1 MTSWPDAPRRTG
13 LPLRARLLVMWALSA
28 ALVVGGAT
36 YVQRRIIVAAVEDEA
51 VEAAGATALGV
62 AAELTEREGLPSAAE
77 LDDLL
82 ADFQRMVP
90 AVRGLTLTRI
100 EPGGAVVVATTTER
114 QAPAGVSALS
124 RQAIQSRD
132 RAVSDLVE
140 GPARLVAVP
149 LERDHRPYG
158 AVVVSVSMEAV
169 QRVRDQVR
177 TAALLFTPL
186 AILVLVAMLH
196 ALARPLVLSPI
207 EDLLG
212 TMRRA
217 SAGDLTARTPIRRRD
232 EMGAV
237 AEGLNSM
244 LERVDDFN
252 AALQREVQRATEE
265 LRETNRQ
272 LAESAQR
279 LFAARRE
286 LARSEQLAVAGQ
298 MAASVA
304 HQIGTPLNLI
314 SGYVQMIQTDVPPAS
329 ASAVRLR
336 TVQEQIGKVT
346 TIVQGLLDQARRP
359 LLNRT
364 EVAAGELVEGV
375 CELARPSLA
384 AAGIALRTVVGPG
397 LLLDVDAGQLE
408 QVLLNLITNSIDAM
422 PEGGELLVTAGASG
436 GYVEITVADS
446 GTGIDPLHV
455 GRVFDPLFT
464 TKERGKG
471 TGLGLTIARDV
482 VAAHGGTIA
491 VASRHDEGTEVK
503 VRLPQVR
510 PAEQQPL
517 TDDGGRRQPTTH
529 DGGRRQRA

>member
-1 MTSWPDAPRRTG
+1 
-13 LPLRARLLVMWALSA
+13 
-28 ALVVGGAT
+28 
-36 YVQRRIIVAAVEDEA
+36 
-51 VEAAGATALGV
+51 
-62 AAELTEREGLPSAAE
+62 
-77 LDDLL
+77 
-82 ADFQRMVP
+82 
-90 AVRGLTLTRI
+90 
-100 EPGGAVVVATTTER
+100 
-114 QAPAGVSALS
+114 
-124 RQAIQSRD
+124 
-132 RAVSDLVE
+132 
-140 GPARLVAVP
+140 
-149 LERDHRPYG
+149 
-158 AVVVSVSMEAV
+158 
-169 QRVRDQVR
+169 
-177 TAALLFTPL
+177 
-186 AILVLVAMLH
+186 
-196 ALARPLVLSPI
+196 
-207 EDLLG
+207 
-212 TMRRA
+212 MRRA

-244 LERVDDFN
+244 LERVGDFN
-252 AALQREVQRATEE
+252 EALQREVRRATEE

-314 SGYVQMIQTDVPPAS
+314 SGYVQMIQADAPPAS
-329 ASAVRLR
+329 ASAIRLR

-359 LLNRT
+359 LLNKS
-364 EVAAGELVEGV
+364 EVAAGELVHGV

-384 AAGIALRTVVGPG
+384 AAGIGLRTVVGPG

-491 VASRHDEGTEVK
+491 VASRRDEGTEVK

-510 PAEQQPL
+510 PAEEQPPSH
-517 TDDGGRRQPTTH
+517 DGGRRQPPND
-529 DGGRRQRA
+529 DGGRKQHA

>member
-1 MTSWPDAPRRTG
+1 MTSFPDAPRHAG
-13 LPLRARLLVMWALSA
+13 LSLRARLLVMWALSA
-28 ALVVGGAT
+28 ALVVGGTT
-36 YVQRRIIVAAVEDEA
+36 YVQRRIIVTAVEDEA

-90 AVRGLTLTRI
+90 SVRGLTLTRL
-100 EPGGAVVVATTTER
+100 EPGGGVTVATTTEG
-114 QAPAGVSALS
+114 QAPDGVAELS
-124 RQAIQSRD
+124 RRAIASRD
-132 RAVSDLVE
+132 RAVSDLVT
-140 GPARLVAVP
+140 GTARLVAVP

-158 AVVVSVSMEAV
+158 AVVVSISMEAV

-177 TAALLFTPL
+177 TAALLFTPV

-196 ALARPLVLSPI
+196 ALARSLVLSPI
-207 EDLLG
+207 ADLLG
-212 TMRRA
+212 TMGRA
-217 SAGDLTARTPIRRRD
+217 SAGDLAARAPVRRRD

-244 LERVDDFN
+244 LEHVADFN

-298 MAASVA
+298 MAATVA

-314 SGYVQMIQTDVPPAS
+314 SGYVQMIQTDVPPESPS
-329 ASAVRLR
+329 APRLR
-336 TVQEQIGKVT
+336 TVQEQIRKVT

-384 AAGIALRTVVGPG
+384 AAGIALQTVVGPG
-397 LLLDVDAGQLE
+397 LPVLDVDAGQLE

-422 PEGGELLVTAGASG
+422 PEGGELRVTAGASG
-436 GYVEITVADS
+436 AWLEITVADS
-446 GTGIDPLHV
+446 GSGIEPAHV

-491 VASRHDEGTEVK
+491 VSSRRDEGTEVK
-503 VRLPQVR
+503 VRLPVAR
-510 PAEQQPL
+510 PAAEPS
-517 TDDGGRRQPTTH
+517 THEGGRGLH
-529 DGGRRQRA
+529 A